1 MIANEICQYFT
12 RDPILPFLLSTPQRE
27 NDMNGR
33 NYADDAPDCCD
44 CFCLQHGG
52 GCTAGSHMRITV

>member
-33 NYADDAPDCCD
+33 NYADDAPDCFD